1 MKVWWERGLFTLAPS
16 VPRFWNL
23 CFVSWGR
30 EMLNAPSLPYCLC
43 KLPNNNNI
51 MIIII
56 IIIGLIIIRNLYSAI
71 MPLGGYRG
79 AESEFLYSVLL
90 WNNHLPIRYRHT
102 RERDKYCFWSEGL
115 NVLTNLSTVRSE
127 EGARLPWKAG
137 EWMSRVLRSPPTQYR
152 SFLGETTGDFVGE
165 TFGRGIPREKY
176 PEPSGRGLCVGEAVR
191 LRFSRSQ

>member
-1 MKVWWERGLFTLAPS
+1 
-16 VPRFWNL
+16 
-23 CFVSWGR
+23 
-30 EMLNAPSLPYCLC
+30 MLNAYSLPYCLC

-90 WNNHLPIRYRHT
+90 YHLLIRYRHR
-102 RERDKYCFWSEGL
+102 RERVKYCFWSEGL

-127 EGARLPWKAG
+127 EG
-137 EWMSRVLRSPPTQYR
+137 
-152 SFLGETTGDFVGE
+152 
-165 TFGRGIPREKY
+165 
-176 PEPSGRGLCVGEAVR
+176 VR
-191 LRFSRSQ
+191 LR